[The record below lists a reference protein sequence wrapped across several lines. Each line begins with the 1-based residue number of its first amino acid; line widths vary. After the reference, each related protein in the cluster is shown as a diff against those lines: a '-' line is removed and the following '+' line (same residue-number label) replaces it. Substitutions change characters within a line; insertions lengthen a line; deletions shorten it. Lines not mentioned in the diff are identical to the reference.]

1 MDFDAL
7 LEQELAFV
15 DIKVS
20 DNQELRTLVDKGW
33 RVCYAEW
40 FGENFADSM
49 APHHAEAVE
58 WHWESRIAFFEK
70 RKPEYLA
77 YFPIWSRG
85 HAKSS
90 YAERMVVVDGMISYA
105 YDQPGY
111 ALYVARSKD
120 KVEEHIKNIET
131 LLSTDRIRKWCP
143 KLSNPKRSITTNQQS
158 KWTSTFLKSDA
169 NFSIQGGSLDS
180 GLAGSRVE
188 ESRVTF
194 LVLDDIDGRENSP
207 LIAESRLKM
216 LTNEI
221 LPMGQANTLTF
232 FAQNLI
238 SPLSTMY
245 RIHKNDVK
253 VLTNRKPS
261 QPIPAVTD
269 LVTVETTINGI
280 VKDIYVSGESTWK
293 VWDAERIQTEIDR
306 EGIDSFRRECQH
318 EVDGVKQGQIFYNYS
333 DEVHVI
339 SQSEFANKFG
349 KDAWLKWRKKPGNDW
364 ARTKTDKHANVAG
377 WLTISDVNTK
387 FPNATFLID
396 AMSFPADSA
405 PEDVAERLLTSLSP
419 YAYIERDKKTTW
431 SELRKELLSN
441 SNAARHTQTVA
452 EQMDYERGALSRV
465 IPRYSKDLLQRCNVQ
480 QGEMSH
486 EMDTV
491 RKIYASVYGLSFKGI
506 NPRKW
511 GGVEAVNREMRVDYD
526 QSHAFRPEQKGYT
539 RWYIIAP
546 DDLGRPY
553 EIDGVTVY
561 YPRPFPKDIKT
572 NDLADTD
579 LARFQF
585 KNWRVRPP
593 ALTAAGETIDDP
605 EKMYDDFGNLVQFWY
620 VGAPLRGT
628 SLTPDQ
634 KIDMLIPQEVKDAL
648 REPENKVQNVLAYQW
663 QKNIAA
669 GVILHPKD
677 DYLDLE

>member
-40 FGENFADSM
+40 FGQAFVDIL
-49 APHHAEAVE
+49 APHHIEAIE
-58 WHWESRIAFFEK
+58 WHWESRIAFLEG
-70 RKPEYLA
+70 RKPDYLA
-77 YFPIWSRG
+77 YFPVWPRG
-85 HAKSS
+85 HMKSTL
-90 YAERMVVVDGMISYA
+90 AEKMVVVDAMLASA
-105 YDQPGY
+105 YGQPGY

-120 KVEEHIKNIET
+120 KVETHIANIEKI
-131 LLSTDRIRKWCP
+131 LSEPAIRKWNP
-143 KLSNPKRSITTNQQS
+143 KLSNPQKSTTTNQQK
-158 KWTSTFLKSDA
+158 KWTSTFLKA
-169 NFSIQGGSLDS
+169 ECNYSIQGGSLDS
-180 GLAGSRVE
+180 GLAGSRVDDT
-188 ESRVTF
+188 RPTII
-194 LVLDDIDGRENSP
+194 LLDDIDGREDSP
-207 LIAESRLKM
+207 VIAEFRLKQ
-216 LTNEI
+216 LTTEI
-221 LPMGQANTLTF
+221 LPMRQADTLVF

-238 SPLSTMY
+238 SRYSTMY
-245 RIHKNDVK
+245 RIVSNQAR

-261 QPIPAVTD
+261 KPVPAVLNLKTEER
-269 LVTVETTINGI
+269 LVDGI
-280 VKDIYVSGESTWK
+280 IKDMYVSGEPTWK
-293 VWDAERIQTEIDR
+293 AWDAPRIQDEIDTEGLESFLR
-306 EGIDSFRRECQH
+306 EAQH
-318 EVDGVKQGQIFYNYS
+318 EVEESKQGQIFYNY
-333 DEVHVI
+333 DDNIHAI
-339 SQSEFANKFG
+339 SQSEFDNKFG
-349 KDAWLKWRKKPGNDW
+349 KGSWLKWRKKPGNDW

-396 AMSFPADSA
+396 AMSFPANSA

-419 YAYIERDKKTTW
+419 YAYVERDKKTTW
-431 SELRKELLSN
+431 SGLRKELLSN
-441 SNAARHTQTVA
+441 SNATRHTQTVA

-491 RKIYASVYGLSFKGI
+491 RKIYAVVYGLSFKGT
-506 NPRKW
+506 NPRKH
-511 GGVEAVNREMRVDYD
+511 GGIEAINREMRVDYD
-526 QSHAFRPEQKGYT
+526 QPHAFRPEQRGYT
-539 RWYIIAP
+539 RWYIVVP
-546 DDLGRPY
+546 DDLSRPY

-561 YPRPFPKDIKT
+561 YPRPFPISLKT
-572 NDLADTD
+572 DTLVDTD
-579 LARFQF
+579 LWRFQMQ
-585 KNWRVRPP
+585 NYRYRPP
-593 ALTAAGETIDDP
+593 TLTAAGETIDDP
-605 EKMYDDFGNLVQFWY
+605 EKMYDDGPNTLCMWY

-669 GVILHPKD
+669 GVILHPKN

>member
-1 MDFDAL
+1 LIA
-7 LEQELAFV
+7 QELAAYAV
-15 DIKVS
+15 DLVVS
-20 DNQELRTLVDKGW
+20 DNLELRALVDKGW

-40 FGENFADSM
+40 FGQDFVDTM
-49 APHHAEAVE
+49 AEHHMEAVE
-58 WHWESRIAFFEK
+58 WHWESRIAFFEN

-90 YAERMVVVDGMISYA
+90 YAERMVVVDGMLSYA
-105 YDQPGY
+105 YDKPGY

-120 KVEEHIKNIET
+120 KVEEHVKNIET
-131 LLSTDRIRKWCP
+131 LLSTEGIRKWNP

-158 KWTSTFLKSDA
+158 KWTSTFLKSEA

-221 LPMGQANTLTF
+221 LPMGQENTLTF

-238 SPLSTMY
+238 SRMSTMY
-245 RIHKNDVK
+245 RIYTNQAK

-261 QPIPAVTD
+261 HPIPAVTN
-269 LVTVETTINGI
+269 LVTKEETVNGI

-293 VWDAERIQTEIDR
+293 VWDIERIQTEIDR
-306 EGIDSFRRECQH
+306 EGLESFLRECQH
-318 EVDGVKQGQIFYNYS
+318 DVEESKQGQIFYNY
-333 DEVHVI
+333 DDNVHVI
-339 SQSEFANKFG
+339 SQSEFDHKFG

-387 FPNATFLID
+387 LPNTTFLID
-396 AMSFPADSA
+396 AMSFPANSA

-419 YAYIERDKKTTW
+419 YAYVEKDKKTTW

-465 IPRYSKDLLQRCNVQ
+465 IPKYSKDLLQRCNVQ

-491 RKIYASVYGLSFKGI
+491 RKIYASVYGLGFKGI
-506 NPRKW
+506 NPRKH
-511 GGVEAVNREMRVDYD
+511 GGIEAVNRELRVDYD
-526 QSHAFRPEQKGYT
+526 QPHAFRPDQKGYT
-539 RWYIIAP
+539 RFYIVVP
-546 DDLGRPY
+546 DDPTRPT
-553 EIDGVTVY
+553 ETEGVFH
-561 YPRPFPKDIKT
+561 PRPFPTTLKT
-572 NDLADTD
+572 DALDDTD

-585 KNWRVRPP
+585 KNWRYRPP
-593 ALTAAGETIDDP
+593 ALTAGGEAIDDP
-605 EKMYDDFGNLVQFWY
+605 EKMYDDFGNMLQFFF
-620 VGAPLRGT
+620 VGAPLRGS
-628 SLTPDQ
+628 SLTDDQ

-663 QKNIAA
+663 QKGIAA
-669 GVILHPKD
+669 GTILPQRD
-677 DYLDLE
+677 EYLDLE